1 MRKRKRSKETK
12 QPRRTIPTT
21 VRVKNIKLLKGN
33 KLVDTDLWYHI
44 YNQYDSSGRRSC
56 IIDSQNQ
63 FWNAVKERL
72 DFSADVVID
81 GGGNICCPG
90 FIDLQFNGAFGIDF
104 SSVML
109 KEKDV
114 VEVSRKLL
122 EFGVTSYLPTVVTSS
137 PETYHQVLPTI
148 RTVKNKKVD
157 CNSNNS
163 NGIATILGIHCE
175 GPFIN
180 RIKKGAHNE
189 TFILPTVN
197 IKSLYELYG
206 KENMKD
212 ISLITIAPELKGAVE
227 TIKHLSYKDK
237 ISVSIGHSMAT
248 YDEAFAAFENGAKKI
263 THLFNAMSAFHHRD
277 PGIVGLLGCEDK
289 PIHYGL
295 IADAFHA
302 HPASVKMAW
311 KSRPAGAVI
320 VTDAM
325 MAMGLG
331 VGTHTLGEMNVS
343 IEESTTIEG
352 RKRKKAYITG
362 KPSVLAG
369 SVVNMIESV
378 INFKEMTNCEIE
390 DALYAATYTPA
401 QVLNILNRKG
411 QLNFGCD
418 ADFVILDQNNFSVLQ
433 TYIDGKLAYDHDSV
447 CM

>member
-1 MRKRKRSKETK
+1 MKRKRPNNYLK
-12 QPRRTIPTT
+12 RTIPTT
-21 VRVKNIKLLKGN
+21 VRVKNIKLLKAN
-33 KLVDTDLWYHI
+33 KLVDADLWYHT
-44 YNQYDSSGRRSC
+44 YKDYDSSGRRSC
-56 IIDSQNQ
+56 IIDSQSQ
-63 FWNAVKERL
+63 FWNAVKEEL
-72 DFSADVVID
+72 EFSADVVID

-104 SSVML
+104 SSIKL

-114 VEVSRKLL
+114 VEVSQKLL
-122 EFGVTSYLPTVVTSS
+122 QFGVTSYLPTVVTSS
-137 PETYHQVLPTI
+137 PETYHQVLPII
-148 RTVKNKKVD
+148 RSVKNKKVTG
-157 CNSNNS
+157 NNS
-163 NGIATILGIHCE
+163 SCDNVATILGIHCE

-180 RIKKGAHNE
+180 RIKKGAHDE
-189 TFILPTVN
+189 RFILPDIN
-197 IKSLYELYG
+197 INSLYKLYG

-212 ISLITIAPELKGAVE
+212 ITLITIAPELNGAIE

-237 ISVSIGHSMAT
+237 IRVSIGHSMAT
-248 YDEAFAAFENGAKKI
+248 YDEAYAAFENGAKKI

-277 PGIVGLLGCEDK
+277 PGIVGLLGCKDK
-289 PIHYGL
+289 IIHYGL

-343 IEESTTIEG
+343 IEESTTMEG
-352 RKRKKAYITG
+352 RKRKKAYIAD
-362 KPSVLAG
+362 KPNVLAG
-369 SVVNMIESV
+369 SVVNMIESI
-378 INFKEMTNCEIE
+378 INFKEMTNCKIE

-401 QVLNILNRKG
+401 QVLNILHRKG

-418 ADFVILDQNNFSVLQ
+418 ADFVLLDQNNFCVLQ
-433 TYIDGKLAYDHDSV
+433 TYVDGKLVYDHE
-447 CM
+447 